1 MHINLRCVG
10 QTISVSLLLLL
21 VLLVSGCA
29 DFLWGTPKASFTCS
43 PNTCYC
49 HQQMTFDASG
59 CSGGNDEIVQ
69 YAWNFGDGK
78 TATGVRATH
87 AYTSAGTYQVRLTIT
102 TEHGQEASATRTVRI
117 PMGLVVPNRYSTIQA
132 AIDVAKDGEVIVVL
146 PGTYRES
153 IRFRGKAI
161 TVQSSDPTDPSV
173 VESTV
178 IEGVDPGF
186 SIIVFAQGET
196 AAATLAGFTIRG
208 GLEYPPCCGGG
219 IYVREASPTIRN
231 NQLVDHQGSAIY
243 LVESAAKVADNVF
256 ERNANSEP
264 GGAIVVNCYTQSP
277 VIAGNTF
284 NNNRAPFGGAIYI
297 TAFTTDP
304 DPATAAPTT
313 VTNNTFAGNTGTGS
327 GTAPPGGGAIFVEF
341 WGNLRLDSPDSNT
354 YSGND
359 PDDIFYTVPPKRKS
373 PLASSPT
380 LARQMQM
387 CGSWSKPANRPSSSP
402 PKKSC
407 LLPVKAQR
415 TNSLAAQ

>member
-1 MHINLRCVG
+1 
-10 QTISVSLLLLL
+10 
-21 VLLVSGCA
+21 
-29 DFLWGTPKASFTCS
+29 
-43 PNTCYC
+43 
-49 HQQMTFDASG
+49 MTFDGSG
-59 CSGGNDEIVQ
+59 CSGGNDAIAQ
-69 YAWNFGDGK
+69 YVWDFDDGTTGSGNGVAHAFTNPGDFQI
-78 TATGVRATH
+78 T
-87 AYTSAGTYQVRLTIT
+87 LTIT
-102 TEHGQEASATRTVRI
+102 TEHGQQASATRTVHI
-117 PMGLVVPNRYSTIQA
+117 SKGLVVPTVYPTIQA
-132 AIDVAKDGEVIVVL
+132 AIDAAKTGDVVVVL

-161 TVQSSDPTDPSV
+161 TVQSTDPTDPSV

-186 SIIVFAQGET
+186 SIIAFAQGET

-231 NQLVDHQGSAIY
+231 NHIVNHGGGAIY
-243 LVESAAKVADNVF
+243 LVESAANIKENVF
-256 ERNANSEP
+256 DGNTNSEP

-327 GTAPPGGGAIFVEF
+327 GTAPPGGGAIYVEF
-341 WGNLRLDSPDSNT
+341 SGNLLLDTPDSNT

-359 PDDIFYTVPPKRKS
+359 PNDVFYTVPP
-373 PLASSPT
+373 T
-380 LARQMQM
+380 
-387 CGSWSKPANRPSSSP
+387 
-402 PKKSC
+402 
-407 LLPVKAQR
+407 
-415 TNSLAAQ
+415 